1 MVGQRDLLLREV
13 HHRVKNNFQVIN
25 SLISFQAGKAESEET
40 KSALLGLHSR
50 IYALGLVH
58 QRLMQSDNL
67 ATFDI
72 RAFLRDLCNNVAA
85 LSSAEAREI
94 KITADADP
102 LQADLDDAGPLG
114 LLVTELVSAA
124 FEHFG
129 GDQHGVI
136 HVSLHRGP
144 EATLVLAISDNARR
158 APDAP
163 DALSSGPRA
172 RIVSA
177 LVAQLSGTL
186 QREQA
191 DGTNVRVTMRLGE
204 SGKGSPARH

>member
-1 MVGQRDLLLREV
+1 M
-13 HHRVKNNFQVIN
+13 
-25 SLISFQAGKAESEET
+25 
-40 KSALLGLHSR
+40 
-50 IYALGLVH
+50 H

-94 KITADADP
+94 KITAEADP
-102 LQADLDDAGPLG
+102 LQTDLDFAGPLG
-114 LLVTELVSAA
+114 LLVTELVSSA

-129 GDQHGVI
+129 ENQHGMI
-136 HVSLHRGP
+136 HVALHGGP
-144 EATLVLAISDNARR
+144 GSQLILDVSDDARR

-172 RIVSA
+172 RIVNA

-186 QREQA
+186 ERQQG
-191 DGTNVRVTMRLGE
+191 DGTQVRVTMRPGE
-204 SGKGSPARH
+204 RRKGHAGTH